1 VDDLPGQQTDE
12 VDSLLA
18 VGQAVVFPCDDRA
31 VEDAVAARKVEPVLL
46 DVAFALRL
54 IPSQLELSVPTK
66 SKVVFSLRFNKLL
79 SGTTCCS
86 THNR

>member
-31 VEDAVAARKVEPVLL
+31 VEDAVAAWPSCVTSSLQCRFRSRPAVGLVDRREPVFLFRL
-46 DVAFALRL
+46 TDVPVMPLPRSS
-54 IPSQLELSVPTK
+54 P
-66 SKVVFSLRFNKLL
+66 
-79 SGTTCCS
+79 
-86 THNR
+86 